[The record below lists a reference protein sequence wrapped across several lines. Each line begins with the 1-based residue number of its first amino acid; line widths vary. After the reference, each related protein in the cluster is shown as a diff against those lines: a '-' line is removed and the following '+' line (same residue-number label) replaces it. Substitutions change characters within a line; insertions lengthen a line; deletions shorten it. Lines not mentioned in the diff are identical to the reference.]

1 METLD
6 DRVKRAVASASSA
19 PSSKPELVVA
29 AKLIEGSAGC
39 AGLASA
45 LEELARCA
53 AVPDDVG
60 AWIARRVRAQQLH
73 LSLIHI

>member
-39 AGLASA
+39 AGKVSERF
-45 LEELARCA
+45 EELPRGSCDQASVSCDGEKWVALREA
-53 AVPDDVG
+53 P
-60 AWIARRVRAQQLH
+60 RR
-73 LSLIHI
+73 